1 MTAREKEAPE
11 PKTPDAKRYRLTKKS
26 EDPVWPYPMQA
37 AMGADSPGVL
47 ADAVADAAP
56 KQKDEFE
63 SRLLEITTEQDSD
76 SSRLQLA
83 NRRLPMR
90 PVRRAEEVDEA
101 PKPKRR
107 RDDEDEAAASS
118 AEVPLLAMH
127 MLPPGGLNSLPDV
140 LADVSEDADDES
152 SDSSNSDSDSDSSNS
167 EPETPQKD
175 PIEPETRQNDPID
188 VMLEHVVCVQT
199 NGERGCG
206 KCVPIGEGVVGWPTV
221 FPWGLGRP
229 KCVQARAGRILA
241 RFLSGNF
248 ENGSSSRPWPHGKT
262 FGRPRPTG
270 RLLANLP

>member
-63 SRLLEITTEQDSD
+63 SRLLEI
-76 SSRLQLA
+76 
-83 NRRLPMR
+83 
-90 PVRRAEEVDEA
+90 
-101 PKPKRR
+101 
-107 RDDEDEAAASS
+107 
-118 AEVPLLAMH
+118 
-127 MLPPGGLNSLPDV
+127 GGLNSLPDV
-140 LADVSEDADDES
+140 LAGVPEDADDES

-206 KCVPIGEGVVGWPTV
+206 KCVRSCRLANGLPVG
-221 FPWGLGRP
+221 
-229 KCVQARAGRILA
+229 
-241 RFLSGNF
+241 
-248 ENGSSSRPWPHGKT
+248 PWPAKVRASACGPDFGPILVGK
-262 FGRPRPTG
+262 F
-270 RLLANLP
+270 

>member
-63 SRLLEITTEQDSD
+63 RDILEITTEQDSD

-83 NRRLPMR
+83 MHRRLPMR
-90 PVRRAEEVDEA
+90 PVRRAEEDDEA

-118 AEVPLLAMH
+118 AEVPLLAMR
-127 MLPPGGLNSLPDV
+127 MLPHGGPNSLPG
-140 LADVSEDADDES
+140 
-152 SDSSNSDSDSDSSNS
+152 
-167 EPETPQKD
+167 
-175 PIEPETRQNDPID
+175 I
-188 VMLEHVVCVQT
+188 
-199 NGERGCG
+199 
-206 KCVPIGEGVVGWPTV
+206 
-221 FPWGLGRP
+221 
-229 KCVQARAGRILA
+229 
-241 RFLSGNF
+241 
-248 ENGSSSRPWPHGKT
+248 
-262 FGRPRPTG
+262 
-270 RLLANLP
+270 

>member
-63 SRLLEITTEQDSD
+63 SRLLEI
-76 SSRLQLA
+76 
-83 NRRLPMR
+83 
-90 PVRRAEEVDEA
+90 
-101 PKPKRR
+101 
-107 RDDEDEAAASS
+107 
-118 AEVPLLAMH
+118 
-127 MLPPGGLNSLPDV
+127 GGLNSLPDV
-140 LADVSEDADDES
+140 LAGVPEDADDES

-175 PIEPETRQNDPID
+175 PIKPETRQNDPID

-206 KCVPIGEGVVGWPTV
+206 KCVPIGEGGVGWPTV